1 MTVMIPAG
9 ERGALRP
16 MYASMPCLHGLW
28 EAGLDGT
35 GYVWADAPVNP
46 RAAVMAVGDFLLC
59 GGEPETALL
68 RAAVA
73 SARKPWLVYA
83 PGRWLQAL
91 EGVAP
96 FRLTERQAFRTDV
109 QPEDA
114 HLRRLLEHLPEDVR
128 LRPLEGPW
136 IPWCRMQAWSR
147 DFVSQFTDGD
157 FAAEGLGMLVMR
169 EGQPVSGAASYV
181 RCPGGLEV
189 QVTTREDCEGRGYAT
204 LAAAALILRA
214 HALGLAA
221 TWDAANPVS
230 ARIAEKLGYRPADRY
245 TVAELDE
252 KCKMY

>member
-59 GGEPETALL
+59 GGEPEAALL

-96 FRLTERQAFRTDV
+96 FRLTERQAFQPDV
-109 QPEDA
+109 QPEDG

-128 LRPLEGPW
+128 LQPLEIPW
-136 IPWCRMQAWSR
+136 IPWCRARDWSL
-147 DFVSQFTDGD
+147 DFVSQFTDGG

-181 RCPGGLEV
+181 RYPGGLEV
-189 QVTTREDCEGRGYAT
+189 QVTTREGCEGRGYAT
-204 LAAAALILRA
+204 LAAAGLILRA
-214 HALGLAA
+214 HAQGLAA

-245 TVAELDE
+245 SVAELDE
-252 KCKMY
+252 KCIMY

>member
-1 MTVMIPAG
+1 MTAIIPAG
-9 ERGALRP
+9 ARAALRP
-16 MYASMPCLHGLW
+16 LFASMPCLHGLW
-28 EAGLDGT
+28 EAGLNGT
-35 GYVWADAPVNP
+35 GQAWADAPVNP

-59 GGEPETALL
+59 GGEAEEALL
-68 RAAVA
+68 RTAVA

-83 PGRWLQAL
+83 PGPWLQAL
-91 EGVAP
+91 EGIAP
-96 FRLTERQAFRTDV
+96 FRLTERQAFQPDV

-114 HLRRLLEHLPEDVR
+114 HLRGLVAHLPEDVC

-136 IPWCRMQAWSR
+136 IPWCRARDWSR
-147 DFVSQFTDGD
+147 DFVSQFTDGG
-157 FAAEGLGMLVMR
+157 FTAEGLGMLVMR

-189 QVTTREDCEGRGYAT
+189 QVTTREGCEGRGYAT
-204 LAAAALILRA
+204 LAAAGLILRA
-214 HALGLAA
+214 HAQGLVA

-252 KCKMY
+252 KCIMY

>member
-16 MYASMPCLHGLW
+16 MYAAMPCLHGLW

-35 GYVWADAPVNP
+35 GYAWADAPVNP
-46 RAAVMAVGDFLLC
+46 
-59 GGEPETALL
+59 

-96 FRLTERQAFRTDV
+96 FRLTERQAFQPDV
-109 QPEDA
+109 QPEDG

-128 LRPLEGPW
+128 LQPLESPW
-136 IPWCRMQAWSR
+136 IPWCRARDWSL
-147 DFVSQFTDGD
+147 DFVSQFTDGG

-181 RCPGGLEV
+181 RYPGGLEV
-189 QVTTREDCEGRGYAT
+189 QVTTREGCEGRGYAT
-204 LAAAALILRA
+204 LAAAGLILRA
-214 HALGLAA
+214 HAQGLAA

-245 TVAELDE
+245 SVAELDE
-252 KCKMY
+252 KCIMY

>member
-1 MTVMIPAG
+1 MTAIIPAG
-9 ERGALRP
+9 ARAALRP
-16 MYASMPCLHGLW
+16 LFASVPCLHGLW
-28 EAGLDGT
+28 EAGLNGT
-35 GYVWADAPVNP
+35 GRAWADAPVNP

-59 GGEPETALL
+59 GGEAEAALL
-68 RAAVA
+68 RTAVA

-83 PGRWLQAL
+83 PGLWLQAL
-91 EGVAP
+91 EDIAP
-96 FRLTERQAFRTDV
+96 FRLTERQAFQPDV

-114 HLRRLLEHLPEDVR
+114 HLRGLLAHQPEDVC

-136 IPWCRMQAWSR
+136 IPWCRLQAWSR
-147 DFVSQFTDGD
+147 DFVSQFTDGG

-189 QVTTREDCEGRGYAT
+189 QVTTREGCEGRGYAT
-204 LAAAALILRA
+204 LAAAGLILRA
-214 HALGLAA
+214 HAQGLAA

-252 KCKMY
+252 KCIMY

>member
-1 MTVMIPAG
+1 MTAIIPAG
-9 ERGALRP
+9 ARAALRP
-16 MYASMPCLHGLW
+16 LFASVPCLHGLW
-28 EAGLDGT
+28 EAGLNGT
-35 GYVWADAPVNP
+35 GRAWADAPVNP

-59 GGEPETALL
+59 GGEAETALL

-96 FRLTERQAFRTDV
+96 FRLTERQAFQPDV

-114 HLRRLLEHLPEDVR
+114 HLRGLVAHLPEDVC

-136 IPWCRMQAWSR
+136 IPWCRLQAWSR
-147 DFVSQFTDGD
+147 DFVSQFTDEG

-181 RCPGGLEV
+181 RYPGGLEV
-189 QVTTREDCEGRGYAT
+189 QVTTRESCEGRGYAT
-204 LAAAALILRA
+204 LAAAGLILRA
-214 HALGLAA
+214 HAQGLAA

-245 TVAELDE
+245 SVAELDE
-252 KCKMY
+252 KCIMY